1 MRVLL
6 RLGVIL
12 LAAIPVLAQESA
24 KESHAKESPALKAAR
39 HRLGLMATRAIAH
52 FRSADTIA
60 ESLAAD
66 GLSLNPQLIALRYRT
81 EAMLDRSER
90 AIDRG
95 DAAEAKE
102 ALDRADAF
110 LERFIKKLG
119 GS

>member
-12 LAAIPVLAQESA
+12 LAAIPAFAQGSPA
-24 KESHAKESPALKAAR
+24 PESPALKQAR
-39 HRLGLMATRAIAH
+39 HRLGLVATRATAH

-60 ESLAAD
+60 ESLEVE
-66 GLSLNPQLIALRYRT
+66 GLSLHPEILALRYRT
-81 EAMLDRSER
+81 EGMLDRSEK

-95 DAAEAKE
+95 DVGAANE
-102 ALDRADAF
+102 ALERAEAF
-110 LERFIKKLG
+110 LERFIKRLG